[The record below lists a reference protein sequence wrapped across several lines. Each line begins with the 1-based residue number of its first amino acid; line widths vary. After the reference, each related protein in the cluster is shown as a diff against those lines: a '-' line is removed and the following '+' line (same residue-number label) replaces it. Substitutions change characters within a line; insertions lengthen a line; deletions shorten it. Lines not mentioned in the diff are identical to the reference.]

1 MKSLVIYFSKSGKT
15 KKQAEQ
21 IAKTIGAD
29 TFEIVTE
36 KEYPGSFFK
45 TVAESKREFD
55 SDEKP
60 ALKTEKIDLSEYDK
74 ILIGFPVWFG
84 TCPMAVIS
92 FIEKNDFVGKK
103 IYPFCT
109 SGAGGCEKGRS
120 DIAKYAIGADVRTG
134 IKANKLK
141 ASEVL
146 AWVEK

>member
-29 TFEIVTE
+29 TFEIETE
-36 KEYPGSFFK
+36 KVYPDSYLK
-45 TVAESKREFD
+45 TIAESHKEFK

-60 ALKTEKIDLSEYDK
+60 ALKTAKIDLSEYDR

-92 FIEKNDFVGKK
+92 FIEKNDFAGKK

-109 SGAGGCEKGRS
+109 SGVAGCEKGSS

-134 IKANKLK
+134 LKANKLK